1 MVRFR
6 VGALLKGELAL
17 LVPILSTV
25 EGKKDNCLKSES
37 GRAGGAGA
45 TSI

>member
-17 LVPILSTV
+17 LVPILTTV
-25 EGKKDNCLKSES
+25 EGKDNCLKSES